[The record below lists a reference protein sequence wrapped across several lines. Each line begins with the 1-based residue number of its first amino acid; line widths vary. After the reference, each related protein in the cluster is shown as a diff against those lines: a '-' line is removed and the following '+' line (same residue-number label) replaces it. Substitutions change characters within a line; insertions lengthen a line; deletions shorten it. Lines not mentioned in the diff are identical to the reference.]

1 MSAHSRT
8 SDSKQR
14 LACSE
19 LEDKVSDV
27 RQSVFSGSAQNFLEK
42 MLPYYYVALTVKT
55 RIIAITNQKGGEGKT
70 TTAINLAF
78 GLAKRGKKTLLVDMD
93 PQANTTGLFVNPDA
107 LDVSLYNVFSQ
118 SRPLADAIVETGE
131 KNLYLAPSKITLA
144 EVESMGQNVDA
155 PYILRDA
162 LQGVSGYDFIIIDCP
177 PSLSIFTI
185 NALVA
190 ATHVVVPAQAE
201 KFSIDGMTG
210 LQTTINSIKR
220 RINPDLEVA
229 GAVVTQIKAKTVLT
243 KTILPVVSQFFRV
256 FDSTISAGVAIGE
269 SHLARKSI
277 FDYAPESKQAKEYS
291 DFLEELLSE
300 LKA

>member
-1 MSAHSRT
+1 MHRRT
-8 SDSKQR
+8 SDRSFFREPK
-14 LACSE
+14 
-19 LEDKVSDV
+19 
-27 RQSVFSGSAQNFLEK
+27 NFLEK
-42 MLPYYYVALTVKT
+42 MLPYYYVALIVKTT

-78 GLAKRGKKTLLVDMD
+78 GLAKRDKRTLLVDMD
-93 PQANTTGLFVNPDA
+93 PQANTTGLFANPDN
-107 LDVSLYNVFSQ
+107 LEKTMYNVFSQ
-118 SRPLADAIVETGE
+118 STPIQEAIIETDE
-131 KNLYLAPSKITLA
+131 KNLWVAPSKITLA

-162 LQGVSGYDFIIIDCP
+162 LHALKDFDYIIIDCP

-229 GAVVTQIKAKTVLT
+229 GALVTQIKAKTVLT

-256 FDSTISAGVAIGE
+256 FDSTVSAGVAIGE

-277 FDYAPESKQAKEYS
+277 FDYAPDSKQSKEYS
-291 DFLEELLSE
+291 DFLEELLRE
-300 LKA
+300 LEA